1 MSRFSRRDFLKVS
14 AAGAAGAG
22 IFSGVTF
29 INNPRVWGANDDVRV
44 GVVGFNGKGKTHID
58 AFSRNQGS
66 RVVALCDVDLG
77 VIKSGVEML
86 KKLQIEVQTFQDI
99 RKMLEMKDL
108 DAIAIATPNHWHSLA
123 TVWGCQAGKDV
134 YVEKPCSHNI
144 FEGRKCVEAA
154 EKYKRV
160 VQHGTQNRSN
170 DALRETIE
178 LLHSGKWGKV
188 LWSRGLC
195 YKPRGSIG
203 KATGPLQIPANV
215 DIDLW
220 FGPAPKK
227 ELHRKRL
234 HYDWHW
240 FWDTGNADIGNQGV
254 HEMDMAR
261 WGLKQDTLPEAVISL
276 GGRFVVDDDAEVP
289 NTQIAFYD
297 YKPAPLIFEVRGLPM
312 KTDMKA
318 MDYYR
323 EAQIGIVVQC
333 EGGYLVHSAGGGKF
347 YDKDHK
353 KVHEVPGGGGNHQA
367 NFIKAIRSRKP
378 EDEKAPIIEG
388 HRSAAIIHM
397 ANISYR
403 VGQEKSFDE
412 VKEAIKGNPEF
423 LDSYERMMKHL
434 EANGVNL
441 KESKVVSGSVL
452 KFDPKAEKF
461 VGEFSEQANKL
472 ATREYRA
479 PFVVPENV

>member
-1 MSRFSRRDFLKVS
+1 MSKFSRRDFLKVS
-14 AAGAAGAG
+14 AAGAGV
-22 IFSGVTF
+22 FSGITLAGG
-29 INNPRVWGANDDVRV
+29 RVWGANDDIRV
-44 GVVGFNGKGKTHID
+44 GIMGFNSKGKSHID
-58 AFSRNQGS
+58 AFSQPGKGS
-66 RVVALCDVDLG
+66 RVVALCDVDMG
-77 VIKSGVEML
+77 VLKGGEEML
-86 KKLQIEVQTFQDI
+86 KKKGIEVQSFQDI

-154 EKYKRV
+154 EKYKRI
-160 VQHGTQNRSN
+160 VQHGTQSRSC
-170 DALRETIE
+170 DGLREAFG
-178 LLHSGKWGKV
+178 LMQGGKWGPI
-188 LWSRGLC
+188 LWSRGTC

-203 KATGPLQIPANV
+203 KADGPLQIPASI

-227 ELHRKRL
+227 ELRRKRL

-261 WGLKQDTLPEAVISL
+261 WSLKQDTLPETVISL
-276 GGRFVVDDDAEVP
+276 GGRFAVDDDAEVP

-312 KTDMKA
+312 KSGMKA
-318 MDYYR
+318 MDHYR
-323 EAQIGIVVQC
+323 ETQIGVVVQC
-333 EGGYLVHSAGGGKF
+333 EGGYFVGGSGGGKF
-347 YDKDHK
+347 YDKEHK
-353 KVHEVPGGGGNHQA
+353 EVQKFGGGGGGHQA
-367 NFIKAIRSRKP
+367 NFLKAIRSRKP

-412 VKEAIKGNPEF
+412 TKEAIKGNAEL
-423 LDSYERMMKHL
+423 LDSYERMLKHL

-441 KESKVVSGSVL
+441 KESKVTSGSVL
-452 KFDPKAEKF
+452 KFDPKTEKF
-461 VGEFSEQANKL
+461 TGESSEQANKL
-472 ATREYRA
+472 VSREYRP
-479 PFVVPENV
+479 PFVVPESV